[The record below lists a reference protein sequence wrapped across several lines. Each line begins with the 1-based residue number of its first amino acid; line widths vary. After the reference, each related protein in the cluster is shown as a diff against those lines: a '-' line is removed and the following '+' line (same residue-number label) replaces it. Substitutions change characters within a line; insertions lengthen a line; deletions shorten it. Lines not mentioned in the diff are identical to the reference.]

1 MDDLFSELF
10 AAVPSADVP
19 AAGHCDGVPAL
30 IGECF
35 EGIPQLHTSARPLFP
50 QPPSLPQPVLS
61 ARGHNGPA
69 MHMVSTIKKLKSV
82 VKGVAGA
89 KKFHV
94 MGKLCDKKRGLRH
107 GDRYNLGVQNRKRS
121 RRPTP
126 WLHPN
131 TNYLDN
137 TIVKAFEQIG
147 GGPAKRSRFKQGE
160 VGEQHG
166 GSGMRSLSVSSAIWS
181 EGQRMAIDDELVKS
195 AKEGKTRTVY
205 VANGYDSTPY
215 TFRFGSLASQLLPH
229 ARFFSSEHGH
239 AEVAPGEARGI

>member
-1 MDDLFSELF
+1 M
-10 AAVPSADVP
+10 
-19 AAGHCDGVPAL
+19 
-30 IGECF
+30 
-35 EGIPQLHTSARPLFP
+35 
-50 QPPSLPQPVLS
+50 
-61 ARGHNGPA
+61 
-69 MHMVSTIKKLKSV
+69 
-82 VKGVAGA
+82 
-89 KKFHV
+89 
-94 MGKLCDKKRGLRH
+94 
-107 GDRYNLGVQNRKRS
+107 QNRKRS

-229 ARFFSSEHGH
+229 ARFFHLNTVTQRWHLVKLEEYKRITGRGHPTVGVLELLAQQAFVHFGGVSHSILVQPSIIPNQTASAIFPASEQGIPLLSSMRLTELCGMIKYMLLT
-239 AEVAPGEARGI
+239 EAPDGCPANLRKTCATSARLPENCFCFTP